1 MSKVEANYVVGVG
14 REEIE
19 KNGRKNSMK
28 LQQLLDELDNV
39 VEQGSNDEKITKV
52 SVINAITEL
61 VRDCRGDDMDFMF
74 ESDDHY
80 DSFEETDFSGLVIE
94 D

>member
-1 MSKVEANYVVGVG
+1 MVGVG
-14 REEIE
+14 KEEIE
-19 KNGRKNSMK
+19 NNGRKNSMK

-39 VEQGSNDEKITKV
+39 IEQGSNDDKTTKI

-61 VRDCRGDDMDFMF
+61 VRECRGDDMDFMF
-74 ESDDHY
+74 DDEDHY
-80 DSFEETDFSGLVIE
+80 GSFEETDFTQLKI

>member
-14 REEIE
+14 KEEIE
-19 KNGRKNSMK
+19 TNRRVNKMK
-28 LQQLLDELDNV
+28 LHQLLDELDNV
-39 VEQGSNDEKITKV
+39 IEQGTNDEKITKV

-74 ESDDHY
+74 DNDDHY
-80 DSFEETDFSGLVIE
+80 DSFEETDFSGLVVN